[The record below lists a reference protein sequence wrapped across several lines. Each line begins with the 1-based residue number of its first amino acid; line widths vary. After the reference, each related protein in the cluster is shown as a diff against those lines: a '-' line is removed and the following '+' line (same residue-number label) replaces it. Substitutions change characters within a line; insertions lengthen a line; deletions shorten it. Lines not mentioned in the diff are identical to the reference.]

1 MKMKKLHPLR
11 PLALA
16 AIGVFLGRGAQADTT
31 IDFNAFPPG
40 GGNNVNIHQTFG
52 DGAGASSEG
61 VTVNGFGTPNINLTW
76 QSTGGVWQY
85 YIDGVWTAGQLDSSD
100 VGDRHEVVFT
110 PNVPQVAAV
119 IKSFNFHPYYN
130 DADLHYTYRI
140 SVVNAGGTVL
150 SGPITNHFLSDGVSA
165 THQISLNYTGAI
177 GQTITL
183 RLDRLATASLPGN
196 DAEGGAFDIAVD
208 DIVFAQNPQTEFSV
222 GPEVLTTI
230 PLNNQVSVAPDYFYE
245 ATITNKTTSIVT
257 NTIQLRHNG
266 TNLVPTIVSNLG
278 LVTVSYKAVALL
290 PAGSTNKYTLIYGD
304 NGAPAKSYT
313 NEVTYVVAGYV
324 NLQLPAPIVLENFNS
339 TPEESV
345 PAGWTVSNLTDV
357 SLSSAELNLT
367 NLDSASYSNWTVVDV
382 WRFTNSFETYS
393 MGGGTPP
400 DWGADYQRVP
410 SVNPSNVV
418 NGVFLRNLATGRMI
432 FGNSGYRNDPY
443 GQILFLFSPDFNLT
457 GRSNVYLSFHSLWEQ
472 NQDSIASVEYSI
484 NGGTTWL
491 PALYMLNRS
500 DIFTNLD
507 SSIDSLKTF
516 TNTVIGGF
524 EGIAYWIDGGGN
536 TNGGYYGAF
545 IGVASNL
552 WGTLAPYISA
562 RVDDNPVE
570 SKRVE
575 LIRLPQADN
584 QPTVRLRFAHAGSDS
599 WYWGIDDVGF
609 YALPGF
615 AITSIVRS
623 GNNVLI
629 SWPGAANVRLQ
640 KTSSLTPTNWQ
651 DVAGSLGASSALEPI
666 VGTQGYYRLV
676 RTQ

>member
-1 MKMKKLHPLR
+1 MKMKKLHPLC
-11 PLALA
+11 PLALT

-31 IDFNAFPPG
+31 LDFTVRPPG
-40 GGNNVNIHQTFG
+40 QANNSAILQTFG
-52 DGAGASSEG
+52 DGAGVSSDG
-61 VTVNGFGTPNINLTW
+61 ITVTGFGTPNINLTW
-76 QSTGGVWQY
+76 QGTGANWDY
-85 YIDGVWTAGQLDSSD
+85 YVDSVWTAGQLNSSD
-100 VGDRHEVVFT
+100 VGDRNELVFT

-119 IKSFNFHPYYN
+119 IKSFNFHPYYVEPK
-130 DADLHYTYRI
+130 DHFTYRI
-140 SVVNAGGTVL
+140 SVVNVGGTVL
-150 SGPITNHFLSDGVSA
+150 AGPITNTFVADGVS
-165 THQISLNYTGAI
+165 THPVSLNYTGAI
-177 GQTITL
+177 GQTIIL
-183 RLDRLATASLPGN
+183 RLDRIASVLPPGGHV
-196 DAEGGAFDIAVD
+196 EGGGGDIAVD
-208 DIVFAQNPQTEFSV
+208 DIVFAQNPPTEFSV
-222 GPEVLTTI
+222 GPEVLTVI
-230 PLNNQVSVAPDYFYE
+230 PFNNQTSVAPDYFYE
-245 ATITNKTTSIVT
+245 ATLTNKTTSLVT

-266 TNLVPTIVSNLG
+266 TNLVPTIVSNSELI
-278 LVTVSYKAVALL
+278 TVSYKSPTLL
-290 PAGSTNKYTLIYGD
+290 PAGSTNKYTLIYSD

-357 SLSSAELNLT
+357 SLSSADFNLT

-400 DWGADYQRVP
+400 DWGSDYQRVLA
-410 SVNPSNVV
+410 VNPSNVV

-432 FGNSGYRNDPY
+432 FGNSGYRNDPF
-443 GQILFLFSPDFNLT
+443 GQILFLYSPDFNLT
-457 GRSNVYLSFHSLWEQ
+457 GRTNVYLSFHSLWEQ

-491 PALYMLNRS
+491 PALYMIDRV

-507 SSIDSLKTF
+507 SSIDSLKTL
-516 TNTVIGGF
+516 TNQVIGGF
-524 EGIAYWIDGGGN
+524 EGIATWIDGGGN

-552 WGTLAPYISA
+552 WGTLGPYISP
-562 RVDDNPVE
+562 RIDDDPSA

-575 LIRLPQADN
+575 LIRLPLADN
-584 QPTVRLRFAHAGSDS
+584 QPAVRLRFAHAGTDS
-599 WYWGIDDVGF
+599 WYWGIDDLGL
-609 YALPGF
+609 YSLPGF
-615 AITSIVRS
+615 SITSIVRS

-629 SWPGAANVRLQ
+629 SWTGAPNVKLQ
-640 KTSSLTPTNWQ
+640 KTLSLTPTNWQ
-651 DVAGSLGASSALEPI
+651 DVSGSLGASSALEPI
-666 VGTQGYYRLV
+666 VGTQAYYRLV